1 MATFT
6 TLSVL
11 GGTHDMP
18 NWMRGQDSDLEN
30 LQMDLLEAPDEGE
43 ETESSPIYD
52 APVPEESEVEEVE
65 REEGESRMID
75 LPFRLFDD

>member
-1 MATFT
+1 
-6 TLSVL
+6 
-11 GGTHDMP
+11 
-18 NWMRGQDSDLEN
+18 
-30 LQMDLLEAPDEGE
+30 MDLLEAPDEEE
-43 ETESSPIYD
+43 ETEVSPVYD